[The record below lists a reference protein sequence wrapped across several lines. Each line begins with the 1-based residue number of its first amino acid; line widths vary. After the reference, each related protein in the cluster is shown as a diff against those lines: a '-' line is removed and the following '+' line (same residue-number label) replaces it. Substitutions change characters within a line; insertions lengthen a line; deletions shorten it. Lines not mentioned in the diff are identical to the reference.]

1 MKRILVLS
9 LFLMAVIIGNVFSQ
23 EWGKI
28 KISDDIFL
36 IHLQD
41 SVFIHQTWDT
51 AAGYGRF
58 SSNGLIII
66 HKGKAIMVDTPMDN
80 LKTEVL
86 TRYVKDVFSADLTK
100 LIIGHFHDDCL
111 GGLDYI
117 QQQGIESVAGN
128 LTVAQC
134 EKLGLAIPS
143 TGFDKEFF
151 INLNGLPVECRFS
164 GPGHSFDN
172 ITVWL
177 PAQKI
182 LFGGCLVKSSDSGNL
197 GNLSDAVVDQ
207 WDTTIKALMSR
218 YPGVKTVVPG
228 HGNHGGS
235 ELLTHTIMLVEKHKK
250 INCNF

>member
-1 MKRILVLS
+1 MYRNIVFSIILS
-9 LFLMAVIIGNVFSQ
+9 GVIILPVFAQ
-23 EWGKI
+23 ESGKI
-28 KISDDIFL
+28 KVSDDIFL
-36 IHLQD
+36 IPLQD
-41 SVFIHQTWDT
+41 SVFIHQTWHT
-51 AAGYGRF
+51 AEGYDRF
-58 SSNGLIII
+58 SSNGLIIV

-80 LKTEVL
+80 AKTEVL
-86 TRYVKDVFSADLTK
+86 HRYVKEVFSADITK

-128 LTVAQC
+128 LTVEQC

-143 TGFDKEFF
+143 TGFEKEYF
-151 INLNGLPVECRFS
+151 INLNGLPVECRFT

-182 LFGGCLVKSSDSGNL
+182 LFGGCLVKSSDSANL

-207 WDTTIKALMSR
+207 WDNTILKLMER

-228 HGNHGGS
+228 HGKHGGS
-235 ELLTHTIMLVEKHKK
+235 ELLTHTIALVEKQR
-250 INCNF
+250 